1 MKTKFGVIVVLLVIG
16 ASALTAGCASRNPP
30 KSASQFPPV
39 GEDRLL
45 QAAQEIKQEMR
56 RMNQIAAP
64 SVPPSQA
71 QTEQAIPR
79 EFMRITSI
87 DYDGDID
94 GFLRDLRSTG
104 LYDVRVYGRRP
115 AFDLP
120 VSLHLYRQPMW
131 RVLEDAGIQLGRFAT
146 IAIKSGVVM
155 VNYVNQNQ

>member
-1 MKTKFGVIVVLLVIG
+1 MKSKSIVAFVLLALG
-16 ASALTAGCASRNPP
+16 AAALSGCASGGR
-30 KSASQFPPV
+30 KSGDQAGAV
-39 GEDRLL
+39 DDGRLL
-45 QAAQEIKQEMR
+45 RAAQEIKQEMR

-64 SVPPSQA
+64 SVAPSQA
-71 QTEQAIPR
+71 RMEPTIPR
-79 EFMRITSI
+79 GFMRITSV

-94 GFLRDLRSTG
+94 GFLRDLKSTG

-115 AFDLP
+115 ATDLP

-146 IAIKSGVVM
+146 IAIKPGVVI